1 MKIKQYMV
9 TVYAVL
15 VKSGKHNIE
24 ELPEAYIIPVAE
36 YLAEQKEGS
45 TSADSPAEYGGGHKK
60 SPRGEGFPPLWGP
73 LDKLLFCITCP
84 LERGRVMQARNSR
97 KYF

>member
-36 YLAEQKEGS
+36 YLAEQEEGS
-45 TSADSPAEYGGGHKK
+45 TSADSPPSKGGIKRA
-60 SPRGEGFPPLWGP
+60 PE
-73 LDKLLFCITCP
+73 
-84 LERGRVMQARNSR
+84 GRVFLLSGAS
-97 KYF
+97 

>member
-15 VKSGKHNIE
+15 VKSGKHKIE

-36 YLAEQKEGS
+36 YLAEQEEGS
-45 TSADSPAEYGGGHKK
+45 ASADSPAE
-60 SPRGEGFPPLWGP
+60 
-73 LDKLLFCITCP
+73 
-84 LERGRVMQARNSR
+84 
-97 KYF
+97 

>member
-15 VKSGKHNIE
+15 VKGGKRNIE

-36 YLAEQKEGS
+36 YLAQQEES
-45 TSADSPAEYGGGHKK
+45 INPVESPAE
-60 SPRGEGFPPLWGP
+60 
-73 LDKLLFCITCP
+73 
-84 LERGRVMQARNSR
+84 
-97 KYF
+97 